1 MFRPGGGAAD
11 SGIASGSGSAGRG
24 KMRITEIRDIAAP
37 ELDIYA
43 RLNENQLYRIDEPRQ
58 GLFIA
63 ESSKVIRRALDAGF
77 EPVSFL
83 VEDRFL
89 SKGHENDPAYLEVRD
104 VLPEGDAVP
113 VFTAGLS
120 VLEKITGY
128 KLTRGVL
135 CAMRRKALP
144 ETGELLK
151 RGSGRGTGG
160 CGADG
165 SGTEGHGTDGC
176 GTGGCGTDR
185 RGTDGCDTDGCGADG
200 AGFGEQR
207 EMRRIAVLDRI
218 MNPTN
223 VGAIVRSAAAL
234 GMDAVILSGGCADP
248 LQRRAVRVSMGCIF
262 QIPWTVVSDTGAL
275 LREMKESGYVTCA
288 MALSEHAASIEDPA
302 LGAAKKLAV
311 VLGSEGDGLPD
322 ETVAACDYTVKIPMF
337 HGADSLNVAAAA
349 AIAFFVLGRGRGPLQ
364 PMQS

>member
-1 MFRPGGGAAD
+1 
-11 SGIASGSGSAGRG
+11 
-24 KMRITEIRDIAAP
+24 MRITEIRDIAAP

-63 ESSKVIRRALDAGF
+63 ESAKVIRRALDAGF

-89 SKGHENDPAYLEVRD
+89 SEGHENDPAYLEVRD

-135 CAMRRKALP
+135 CAMRRKSLP

-151 RGSGRGTGG
+151 RGSGCGT
-160 CGADG
+160 DG
-165 SGTEGHGTDGC
+165 RGTEGCGTDGRGTDGC
-176 GTGGCGTDR
+176 GT
-185 RGTDGCDTDGCGADG
+185 DG

-207 EMRRIAVLDRI
+207 EMCRIAVLDRI

-275 LREMKESGYVTCA
+275 LRELKESGYVTCA

-337 HGADSLNVAAAA
+337 HGADSLNAAAAA
-349 AIAFFVLGRGRGPLQ
+349 AIAFFVLGRGSGPLQ

>member
-1 MFRPGGGAAD
+1 
-11 SGIASGSGSAGRG
+11 
-24 KMRITEIRDIAAP
+24 MRITEIRDIAAP

-63 ESSKVIRRALDAGF
+63 ESAKVIRRALDAGF

-151 RGSGRGTGG
+151 RGSGRGT
-160 CGADG
+160 DG
-165 SGTEGHGTDGC
+165 
-176 GTGGCGTDR
+176 
-185 RGTDGCDTDGCGADG
+185 RGTDGRGTNGCSTGRCDADGRGTEG

-275 LREMKESGYVTCA
+275 LRELKESGYVTCA

-302 LGAAKKLAV
+302 LGATKKLAV

-337 HGADSLNVAAAA
+337 HGADSLNAAAAA
-349 AIAFFVLGRGRGPLQ
+349 AIAFFVLGRGSGPLQ

>member
-1 MFRPGGGAAD
+1 
-11 SGIASGSGSAGRG
+11 
-24 KMRITEIRDIAAP
+24 
-37 ELDIYA
+37 
-43 RLNENQLYRIDEPRQ
+43 
-58 GLFIA
+58 
-63 ESSKVIRRALDAGF
+63 
-77 EPVSFL
+77 
-83 VEDRFL
+83 
-89 SKGHENDPAYLEVRD
+89 
-104 VLPEGDAVP
+104 
-113 VFTAGLS
+113 
-120 VLEKITGY
+120 
-128 KLTRGVL
+128 
-135 CAMRRKALP
+135 MRRKALP

-151 RGSGRGTGG
+151 RGSGRGT
-160 CGADG
+160 DG
-165 SGTEGHGTDGC
+165 
-176 GTGGCGTDR
+176 
-185 RGTDGCDTDGCGADG
+185 RGTDGRGTNGCSTGRCDADGRGTEG

-275 LREMKESGYVTCA
+275 LRELKESGYVTCA

-302 LGAAKKLAV
+302 LGATKKLAV

-337 HGADSLNVAAAA
+337 HGADSLNAAAAA
-349 AIAFFVLGRGRGPLQ
+349 AIAFFVLGRGSGPLQ

>member
-1 MFRPGGGAAD
+1 
-11 SGIASGSGSAGRG
+11 
-24 KMRITEIRDIAAP
+24 MRITEIRDIAAP

-63 ESSKVIRRALDAGF
+63 ESAKVIRRALDAGF

-151 RGSGRGTGG
+151 RGSG
-160 CGADG
+160 C
-165 SGTEGHGTDGC
+165 GTDGC
-176 GTGGCGTDR
+176 GTDGCGTDGR
-185 RGTDGCDTDGCGADG
+185 GTDGRGTDGCGTDG

-207 EMRRIAVLDRI
+207 EMCRIAVLDRI

-275 LREMKESGYVTCA
+275 LRELKESGYVTCA

-322 ETVAACDYTVKIPMF
+322 ETVAVCDYTVKIPMF
-337 HGADSLNVAAAA
+337 HGADSLNAAAAA

>member
-1 MFRPGGGAAD
+1 
-11 SGIASGSGSAGRG
+11 
-24 KMRITEIRDIAAP
+24 MRITEIRDIAAP

-63 ESSKVIRRALDAGF
+63 ESAKVIRRALDAGF

-151 RGSGRGTGG
+151 RGSGRGT
-160 CGADG
+160 DG
-165 SGTEGHGTDGC
+165 
-176 GTGGCGTDR
+176 
-185 RGTDGCDTDGCGADG
+185 RGTDGRGTNGCSTGRCDADGRGTEG

-275 LREMKESGYVTCA
+275 LRELKESGYVTCA

-302 LGAAKKLAV
+302 LGATKKLAV

-337 HGADSLNVAAAA
+337 HGADSLNAAAAA
-349 AIAFFVLGRGRGPLQ
+349 AIAFFVLGRGSGPLQ
-364 PMQS
+364 PLQS

>member
-11 SGIASGSGSAGRG
+11 SGSASGSGSAGRG

-63 ESSKVIRRALDAGF
+63 ESAKVIRRALDAGF

-135 CAMRRKALP
+135 CAMRRKVLP

-151 RGSGRGTGG
+151 RGSGRGTDGRGTDG

-165 SGTEGHGTDGC
+165 HGT
-176 GTGGCGTDR
+176 
-185 RGTDGCDTDGCGADG
+185 DG

-337 HGADSLNVAAAA
+337 HGADSLNAAAAA
-349 AIAFFVLGRGRGPLQ
+349 AIAFFVLGRGSGLLQ